1 MRLKSIEDKYI
12 RYLRRSIF
20 VNKLNILVDFIEVP
34 FTILLNSRYIS
45 CRTNDGLCA
54 FKDEC
59 NRNKYYLFGP
69 LPCKLEC
76 FEELGYF
83 SFTEKELTNLY
94 NDRHYQNLL
103 IFVKSDMS
111 LFKSAYLL
119 SKYEDIRI

>member
-34 FTILLNSRYIS
+34 FTILLNSNVS
-45 CRTNDGLCA
+45 CRANDSLCA

-59 NRNKYYLFGP
+59 NRNEYYSFGP
-69 LPCKLEC
+69 LPCRLEC

-94 NDRHYQNLL
+94 DDRHYQNLL

-119 SKYEDIRI
+119 SKYEYIRI

>member
-34 FTILLNSRYIS
+34 FTILVNSRNVL
-45 CRTNDGLCA
+45 CRTNDDLCA
-54 FKDEC
+54 FKDEF
-59 NRNKYYLFGP
+59 NRNKYHSFGP

-83 SFTEKELTNLY
+83 NFTEKELVNLY
-94 NDRHYQNLL
+94 EDRHYQNLL

-119 SKYEDIRI
+119 SKYEGTRI

>member
-34 FTILLNSRYIS
+34 FTILLNSNVS
-45 CRTNDGLCA
+45 CRANDSLCS

-59 NRNKYYLFGP
+59 NRNEYYSFGP
-69 LPCKLEC
+69 LPCRLEC

-83 SFTEKELTNLY
+83 NFTEKELTNLY
-94 NDRHYQNLL
+94 DDRNHQDLL

-119 SKYEDIRI
+119 SKYEDTRI